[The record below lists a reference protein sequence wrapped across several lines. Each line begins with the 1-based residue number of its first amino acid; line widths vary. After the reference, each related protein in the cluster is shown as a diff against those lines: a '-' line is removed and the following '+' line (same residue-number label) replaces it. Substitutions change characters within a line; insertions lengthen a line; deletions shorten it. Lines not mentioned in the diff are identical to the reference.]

1 MYQYSAFS
9 LVLAAELCSEFL
21 AKGSDFPTNGAV
33 WTWVII
39 QNKDALENF
48 ERVSIF
54 TVFPVKEVIKFM
66 KNELQIDHVL
76 QDQIVLRV
84 RAVKE

>member
-1 MYQYSAFS
+1 M
-9 LVLAAELCSEFL
+9 
-21 AKGSDFPTNGAV
+21 
-33 WTWVII
+33 II